1 MASEIKVTNI
11 KANDG
16 TASLTVANSTGAVTT
31 GQNLAVGGTL
41 TSTGAIT
48 ASGGIANAGTITA
61 GTFNG
66 TVGSTATFP
75 AGHVIQVQTSDYEN
89 KYNVGAWVT
98 STSYSWSTYSCAVT
112 MTNCTAGN
120 KIVLVGTDAGFV
132 GEFDKA
138 VNWTWFVK
146 DGANNEVNI
155 ADLATSSGGMDG
167 ETRLCNFYCNSTAQD
182 WGQAQGVNGWYTV
195 QASSGSSI
203 EFRICPHVDNASN
216 VWNSYNSTG
225 FAMEVQA

>member
-1 MASEIKVTNI
+1 MSGTLQVGGVTLGTHNSSKVDLTNV
-11 KANDG
+11 G
-16 TASLTVANSTGAVTT
+16 TLDNATLS
-31 GQNLAVGGTL
+31 GTL
-41 TSTGAIT
+41 TG
-48 ASGGIANAGTITA
+48 GTIS
-61 GTFNG
+61 GT
-66 TVGSTATFP
+66 TTFP

-120 KIVLVGTDAGFV
+120 KIVLVGTDAGFI

-167 ETRLCNFYCNSTAQD
+167 ETRVCNFYCNSTAQD

-203 EFRICPHVDNASN
+203 EFRICPHVDAASN
-216 VWNSYNSTG
+216 IWNSYNSTG
-225 FAMEVQA
+225 IAMEVQA